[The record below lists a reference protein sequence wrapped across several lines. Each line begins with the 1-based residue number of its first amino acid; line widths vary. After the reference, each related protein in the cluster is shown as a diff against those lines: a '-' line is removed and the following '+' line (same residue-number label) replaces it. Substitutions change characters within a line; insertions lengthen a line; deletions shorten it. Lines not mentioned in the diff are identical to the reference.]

1 MGGFISSICT
11 YIPFISLKVIFWLV
25 NFSPCLASHQ
35 ETNFDRLPFY
45 PRKRISHPESFD
57 PPVN

>member
-1 MGGFISSICT
+1 MSS

-45 PRKRISHPESFD
+45 PRKRISNPESFD